1 MSSRA
6 ERKVRTMADNWYE
19 KEGLDNDVVL
29 STKACIVRNVKGYN
43 FMPRL
48 DDNECRSL
56 MMNVDHV
63 IDKDIF
69 QGGPAETIPKPV
81 IMNMIKLQIL
91 GREGSQLINPER
103 KSFYFNSDG
112 SLSISVG
119 CGEHINVRA
128 MAPGHDISVYKKA
141 EGTVIELEKQLDI
154 AYSDSYGFLTSNV
167 RLAGTG
173 LRVLYTVAL
182 PAIAKTEGGIAALK
196 QRVEQYEWNIYPFA
210 ERGELADSNVFII
223 ASINTLGVTEDDVL
237 RRGEMLISDI
247 IKAERSCREEIATNK
262 KEQTADVYGRSYGT
276 LKYCNL
282 ITRSEALQAL
292 AWLRLYHD
300 YDDSGEIKCSWNMID
315 KLTMEVLWEP
325 GASSRKTS
333 PSAILNAQKIRADGI
348 RRIVKGDE

>member
-1 MSSRA
+1 
-6 ERKVRTMADNWYE
+6 MADKWYE
-19 KEGLDNDVVL
+19 REGKDNDVVL
-29 STKACIVRNVKGYN
+29 STKACIVRNIKGYN

-48 DDNECRSL
+48 DDNECRCL
-56 MMNVDHV
+56 MMDIDHV
-63 IDKDIF
+63 MDKDIF

-81 IMNMIKLQIL
+81 VMNLIKLQIL
-91 GREGSQLINPER
+91 GREGSQMINPER

-112 SLSISVG
+112 SLSVSVG

-141 EGTVIELEKQLDI
+141 ENVVIELEKQLDI

-196 QRVEQYEWNIYPFA
+196 QRVEQYEWNIYPFS
-210 ERGELADSNVFII
+210 ERGELEDSDVFII
-223 ASINTLGVTEDDVL
+223 ASVNTLGVTEDDVL

-247 IKAERSCREEIATNK
+247 VKAERSCREEIVNSK
-262 KEQTADVYGRSYGT
+262 KIETADIYGRSYGM

-282 ITRSEALQAL
+282 LSRSEAIKAL
-292 AWLRLYHD
+292 GWMRLYHD
-300 YDDSGEIKCSWNMID
+300 YDDAGEIKCSWNTID

-325 GASSRKTS
+325 SSPSRKSS
-333 PSAILNAQKIRADGI
+333 PNALINSQKTRAEGI
-348 RRIVKGDE
+348 RKILKGDE